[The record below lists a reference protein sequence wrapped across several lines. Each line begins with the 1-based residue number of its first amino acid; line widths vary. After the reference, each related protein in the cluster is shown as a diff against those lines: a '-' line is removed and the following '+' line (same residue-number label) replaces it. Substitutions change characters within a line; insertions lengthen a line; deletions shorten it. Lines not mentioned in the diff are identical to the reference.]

1 MTLTGWTWAHVSDNV
16 TLPQV
21 HTLQTYWRSQPP
33 MVVLASRL
41 CRYFGVEVAAKP
53 KPVAKNAHDAMRE
66 AMAAGLPIAPGRPDD
81 PDLAFLDE

>member
-1 MTLTGWTWAHVSDNV
+1 
-16 TLPQV
+16 
-21 HTLQTYWRSQPP
+21 